1 MWARDHRPNLT
12 TLEKFPEVFA
22 ERLHEGQD
30 ALLPSFDVD
39 AALASYG
46 AAVQQLTPR
55 ESACASLSRL
65 ADNPSRPNPA
75 EIDVAAEAGVY
86 VPTLCYL
93 KDHPALGTCRACVVH
108 VDGRVVPACTVTVSD
123 GMRVEVN
130 EPETTDMRQALVEM
144 LFAEGNHNCP
154 SCEKSGRCTLQAVAY
169 EVDMLAS
176 RFPYQYPARVQD
188 QAVVFAA
195 IAAVVGGVGSV
206 TGH

>member
-1 MWARDHRPNLT
+1 
-12 TLEKFPEVFA
+12 
-22 ERLHEGQD
+22 
-30 ALLPSFDVD
+30 
-39 AALASYG
+39 
-46 AAVQQLTPR
+46 
-55 ESACASLSRL
+55 
-65 ADNPSRPNPA
+65 
-75 EIDVAAEAGVY
+75 
-86 VPTLCYL
+86 
-93 KDHPALGTCRACVVH
+93 
-108 VDGRVVPACTVTVSD
+108 
-123 GMRVEVN
+123 
-130 EPETTDMRQALVEM
+130 MRQALVET